1 MDYGIV
7 LVSATSMTSD
17 SNGTLYALNATD
29 GVIMWSISAVD
40 VASPQTSGL
49 QYIPAIDDACVQ
61 GKLPLLLFALRGAGG
76 VALFLCSTH
85 LLAPFAVVLHLTV
98 VFSFVTGPAC
108 VDQSHWSRVPGVW
121 SYGHRLLAGHR
132 RDPGALCRGQDR
144 SFRIQVREALGAT
157 GGRVGW

>member
-17 SNGTLYALNATD
+17 SNGTLYALFAPD
-29 GVIMWSISAVD
+29 GVILCSISAVA

-98 VFSFVTGPAC
+98 VFPLSPVLRVLTSRTGVGYLAYGRMVIAFSLDTGETLAHFVGDKIDPFVSRC
-108 VDQSHWSRVPGVW
+108 GKHWARRV
-121 SYGHRLLAGHR
+121 
-132 RDPGALCRGQDR
+132 
-144 SFRIQVREALGAT
+144 
-157 GGRVGW
+157 VG